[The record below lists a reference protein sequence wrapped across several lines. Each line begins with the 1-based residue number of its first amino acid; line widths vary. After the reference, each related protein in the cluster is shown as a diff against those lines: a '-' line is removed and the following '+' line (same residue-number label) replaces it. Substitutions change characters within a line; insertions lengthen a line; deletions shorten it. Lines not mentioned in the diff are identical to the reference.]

1 MLVATFLV
9 QVTSTE
15 SGPRMT
21 IWRGGERGDHKWKII
36 KRYRRKMEKGEK

>member
-21 IWRGGERGDHKWKII
+21 IWGGGGHHKWKII